1 MLTGSK
7 GEAIPSPIQ
16 HQKQEIRIEIIPL
29 GNGDRIFQIVMLI
42 SFNICILIQEI
53 SIE

>member
-1 MLTGSK
+1 MLMGSK
-7 GEAIPSPIQ
+7 REAIIAPIQ
-16 HQKQEIRIEIIPL
+16 HQKQEIRIEAIPI

-42 SFNICILIQEI
+42 SFNIRILIQEV